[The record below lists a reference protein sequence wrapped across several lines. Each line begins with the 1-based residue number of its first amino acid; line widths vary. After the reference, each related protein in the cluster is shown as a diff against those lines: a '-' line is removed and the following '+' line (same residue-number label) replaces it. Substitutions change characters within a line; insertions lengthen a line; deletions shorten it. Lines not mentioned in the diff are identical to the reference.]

1 MGEQQEEYG
10 PFGQLIPVQEHAG
23 LGLFRCDVPLNP
35 CQFCSN
41 GITAEPSFIVPGSSG
56 YNCSGLEAYAKTLS
70 WKTDNDVNYG
80 TCWLVQSAEEVCCP
94 VEWLA
99 SVNASSQ
106 VP

>member
-10 PFGQLIPVQEHAG
+10 PFGKLIPVQEHSG
-23 LGLFRCDVPLNP
+23 LGLFRCDVTLNP

-41 GITAEPSFIVPGSSG
+41 GITADPSFIVPSTGS
-56 YNCSGLEAYAKTLS
+56 NCSGLEAYAKTSLS
-70 WKTDNDVNYG
+70 WKTENDVNHG
-80 TCWLVQSAEEVCCP
+80 MCLLLQSFEELCCP
-94 VEWLA
+94 AEWAA